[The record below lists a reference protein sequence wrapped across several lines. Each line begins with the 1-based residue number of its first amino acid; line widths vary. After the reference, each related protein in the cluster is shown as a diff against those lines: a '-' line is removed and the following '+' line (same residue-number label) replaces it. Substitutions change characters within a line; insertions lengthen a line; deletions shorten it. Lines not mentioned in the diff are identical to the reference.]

1 MVIQKGSDLILE
13 LSVNP
18 AKIRVHTT
26 DPKVYIEI
34 TDFTDGK
41 AYISADEL
49 RLLSSGVIAYT
60 YYIGKDDQSFDD
72 VIGTIYTDYYLQ
84 DTEENGD
91 TQGEVTDTIKEYVDK
106 AITAETD
113 RATTAEDKN
122 AEAIKGKQDILV
134 SGTNIKT
141 INGKSILGEGNITVE
156 GGGKSSYVILR
167 STEDTSIKVDDVV
180 TEIPANTTMK
190 IDFNNSLDF
199 TNGGNPQ
206 NIFANIYL
214 DDYTA
219 LDNLTFIIITKV
231 GALGKAANLYKINGD
246 LAGANITN
254 LHGKLYN
261 QRRLI
266 ELDTSFW
273 DVSKVTDMYATF
285 AKCSRLTSLNV
296 LDWDVSNVTD
306 MSYMF
311 YGCTRLQAL
320 EISNW
325 NTGSLT
331 DMSHI
336 FDSCSRLESLDCT
349 YWDLSK
355 VTDASYAFAESGIE
369 NMMCFFNGT
378 ALTNISHIFESCLN
392 LTDVYVDEWV
402 TDNVTD
408 ISYAFCNCWNLG
420 YVNCSNWDLS
430 KVTNISGVFKNCNN
444 LTDITF
450 GNGWGKWTKNLTLD
464 LSTCGSNKSYQLTDD
479 TYNSML
485 EMYDRKT
492 NGLGETTIK
501 FSKSHNLPEDF
512 KDKMTALGYTIT
524 LV

>member
-13 LSVNP
+13 LSVSP
-18 AKIRVHTT
+18 EKIRVYTT

-72 VIGTIYTDYYLQ
+72 TIGTIYTDYYLQ
-84 DTEENGD
+84 DTEENGSAH
-91 TQGEVTDTIKEYVDK
+91 GEATDEIKEYVDN
-106 AITAETD
+106 AIAVETD
-113 RATTAEDKN
+113 RATKAEDEN
-122 AEAIKGKQDILV
+122 AEAIKSKQDTLV

-190 IDFNNSLDF
+190 ITFNNSLDF

-206 NIFANIYL
+206 NIFANVYL
-214 DDYTA
+214 DDYTP
-219 LDNLTFIIITKV
+219 LDNLTFIIVTKV

-246 LAGANITN
+246 LVGANITN
-254 LHGKLYN
+254 LRGKFYN
-261 QRRLI
+261 QKKLI

-273 DVSKVTDMYATF
+273 DVSKVTDMYSTF
-285 AKCSRLTSLNV
+285 GNCYKLTSLNV

-311 YGCTRLQAL
+311 CNCSDLQGL

-331 DMSHI
+331 NMDHI
-336 FDSCSRLESLDCT
+336 FYNCAEITSLDCT
-349 YWDLSK
+349 YWDLSN
-355 VTDASYAFAESGIE
+355 VTDASYAFAQSGIE

-378 ALTNISHIFESCLN
+378 ALTDISHIFDSCLN
-392 LTDVYVDEWV
+392 LTDVYVDEWI

-408 ISYAFCNCWNLG
+408 ISGAFYNCWNLG

-430 KVTNISGVFKNCNN
+430 KVTNVANTFVGCNR
-444 LTDITF
+444 LTEILF
-450 GNGWGKWTKNLTLD
+450 GNGWGKWTKNLTLN
-464 LSTCGSNKSYQLTDD
+464 LSTCGSKESYQLSDD

-492 NGLGETTIK
+492 NGLGATTIE
-501 FSKSHNLPEDF
+501 FSKSHNLPDGF
-512 KDKMTALGYTIT
+512 KDKMEALGYTIT